1 MHELSVTES
10 ILEIAS
16 SHAKNAGASKVTQ
29 INLVIGKLSSIVDD
43 SIQFYWDTISEG
55 TICFGAKLSFV
66 RPPAILHCT
75 ECGQDYPIDQE
86 LIPCPHCGSYQTT
99 IVGGEEF
106 FIDSIEIEKDPEKS
120 EWSRQK

>member
-16 SHAKNAGASKVTQ
+16 SHAKDAGASKVTQ

-55 TICFGAKLSFV
+55 TICYGAKLSFT

-75 ECGQDYPIDQE
+75 ECEQDYPIDQE
-86 LIPCPHCGSYQTT
+86 LMPCPHCGSYQTT
-99 IVGGEEF
+99 IIGGEEF
-106 FIDSIEIEKDPEKS
+106 FIDSIEIEKDPEM
-120 EWSRQK
+120 